1 MILEWF
7 KRRRDA
13 NTAKQLIVESMALAT
28 LTGNQFAKC
37 GSPVLID
44 ADVGNYQLVFDALN
58 ERFFD
63 GDLPYPAC
71 FVSKPGLIGQSVLD
85 YIKDFPANGLH
96 IALQNYNAI
105 AIIPGLDD
113 ITFAQVMLHEM
124 IHFKLWLET
133 GQQQHHVSAY
143 WRAECRRIASLMLDV
158 REPVSYDDFHY
169 FPLWLDNR
177 HPLD

>member
-1 MILEWF
+1 MILKWV
-7 KRRRDA
+7 KRRKDT
-13 NTAKQLIVESMALAT
+13 NTAKRLIVESMALAT
-28 LTGNQFAKC
+28 LAGNQFSKT
-37 GSPVLID
+37 GFPMLID
-44 ADVGNYQLVFDALN
+44 SNAGYYKQVFDALN

-71 FVSKPGLIGQSVLD
+71 FVSKPGLTGQSPLN
-85 YIKDFPANGLH
+85 YKEDFPAAGLH
-96 IALQNYNAI
+96 IALKNYNAI
-105 AIIPGLDD
+105 AIDPTLDE

-133 GQQQHHVSAY
+133 GEQHHHVSAL

-158 REPVSYDDFHY
+158 REPTGYDDFNY
-169 FPLWLDNR
+169 FPLWLDRR